1 MRRNRHRSPDASK
14 PVAVILLAAFLI
26 MLALSV
32 VLADP
37 ADGREPP
44 PIIPAKIAKEA
55 RWLAKH
61 GGVTGSCHGCAT
73 PRMKQLVTEL
83 ILARFRPQGAAVQ
96 RLALCIANGESGLNP
111 GAISST
117 SDYGVF
123 QINRPSWG
131 RTYDWSRILDPV
143 YNIGVG
149 WAMSQRGSNWHPWV
163 VYTNGSCGY

>member
-1 MRRNRHRSPDASK
+1 ML
-14 PVAVILLAAFLI
+14 VLILAAA
-26 MLALSV
+26 MAVMVALSFV
-32 VLADP
+32 TQP
-37 ADGREPP
+37 AHAGA

-61 GGVTGSCHGCAT
+61 GGVLSTRHGAAT
-73 PRMKQLVTEL
+73 ARMKALVVEL

-96 RLALCIANGESGLNP
+96 RLALCVARGESGFNP

-123 QINRPSWG
+123 QINKPTWQH
-131 RTYDWSRILDPV
+131 TYDWSRILDPV

-149 WAMSQRGSNWHPWV
+149 WAMSRRGASWGPWT
-163 VYTNGSCGY
+163 VYTNGSCS